1 MKIKKST
8 EELVEETFEEFY
20 DTVDRYGRGLG
31 INSDV
36 DTGRYIYQT
45 LLGSLASYRLQYS
58 VCINIRS
65 EFSKYLTEKYKVE
78 FHEDISKDIYY
89 ITFRRILSNSTTSNE
104 IEFLIDKKLSEFLPG
119 YLNKNPSY
127 IDSYLLQVR
136 DLCREYRCKKICNK
150 HVKGKEEFYNI
161 IKFNNKN
168 SSIATNK
175 LIGLP
180 CNSREV
186 RHFYNEVVSLEAP
199 LGNLVEVVLKGSFN
213 YSVYKLFL
221 TIERMNKPF

>member
-1 MKIKKST
+1 MEIKKSI

-20 DTVDRYGRGLG
+20 DTVDRYGRGLR
-31 INSDV
+31 IISDTNT
-36 DTGRYIYQT
+36 TGRYIYQT
-45 LLGSLASYRLQYS
+45 LLDK
-58 VCINIRS
+58 VIRS
-65 EFSKYLTEKYKVE
+65 GSISFEFSKYLTEKYKVD
-78 FHEDISKDIYY
+78 FSKDNTNDIYY
-89 ITFRRILSNSTTSNE
+89 RAFKRLMSDKTYNE
-104 IEFLIDKKLSEFLPG
+104 IGFLIDKELSEFLPE
-119 YLNKNPSY
+119 YLNKNPHY
-127 IDSYLLQVR
+127 INNYLLQVR

-150 HVKGKEEFYNI
+150 YVNDKEEFYNI

-180 CNSREV
+180 ANSREV
-186 RHFYNEVVSLEAP
+186 RHFYNEVKSLDAS

>member
-1 MKIKKST
+1 
-8 EELVEETFEEFY
+8 
-20 DTVDRYGRGLG
+20 
-31 INSDV
+31 
-36 DTGRYIYQT
+36 
-45 LLGSLASYRLQYS
+45 
-58 VCINIRS
+58 
-65 EFSKYLTEKYKVE
+65 
-78 FHEDISKDIYY
+78 
-89 ITFRRILSNSTTSNE
+89 
-104 IEFLIDKKLSEFLPG
+104 
-119 YLNKNPSY
+119 
-127 IDSYLLQVR
+127 VR
-136 DLCREYRCKKICNK
+136 DLCRKYRCKKICNK

-186 RHFYNEVVSLEAP
+186 RHFYNEVKSLDAP

>member
-1 MKIKKST
+1 MEIKKSI

-20 DTVDRYGRGLG
+20 DTVDRYGRGLR
-31 INSDV
+31 IISDTNT
-36 DTGRYIYQT
+36 TGRYIYQT
-45 LLGSLASYRLQYS
+45 LLDKVIHSGSISF
-58 VCINIRS
+58 
-65 EFSKYLTEKYKVE
+65 EFSKYLTEKYKVD
-78 FHEDISKDIYY
+78 FSKDNTNDIYY
-89 ITFRRILSNSTTSNE
+89 RAFKRLMSDKTYNE
-104 IEFLIDKKLSEFLPG
+104 IIIGFLIDKELSEFLPE
-119 YLNKNPSY
+119 YLNKNPHY
-127 IDSYLLQVR
+127 INNYLLQVR

-150 HVKGKEEFYNI
+150 YVNGKEEFYNI

-180 CNSREV
+180 ANSREV
-186 RHFYNEVVSLEAP
+186 RHFYNEVKSLDAP

>member
-1 MKIKKST
+1 MP
-8 EELVEETFEEFY
+8 E
-20 DTVDRYGRGLG
+20 
-31 INSDV
+31 
-36 DTGRYIYQT
+36 
-45 LLGSLASYRLQYS
+45 
-58 VCINIRS
+58 
-65 EFSKYLTEKYKVE
+65 
-78 FHEDISKDIYY
+78 
-89 ITFRRILSNSTTSNE
+89 
-104 IEFLIDKKLSEFLPG
+104 
-119 YLNKNPSY
+119 YLNKNPHY
-127 IDSYLLQVR
+127 INNYLLQVR

-150 HVKGKEEFYNI
+150 YVNDKEEFYNI

-180 CNSREV
+180 ANSREV
-186 RHFYNEVVSLEAP
+186 RHFYNEVKSLDAP

>member
-1 MKIKKST
+1 MEIKKSI

-20 DTVDRYGRGLG
+20 DTVDRYGRGLR
-31 INSDV
+31 IISDTNT
-36 DTGRYIYQT
+36 TGRYIYQT
-45 LLGSLASYRLQYS
+45 LLDK
-58 VCINIRS
+58 VIRS
-65 EFSKYLTEKYKVE
+65 GSISFEFSKYLTEKYKVD
-78 FHEDISKDIYY
+78 FSKDNTNDIYY
-89 ITFRRILSNSTTSNE
+89 RAFKRLMSDKTYNE
-104 IEFLIDKKLSEFLPG
+104 IIIGFLIDKELSEFLPE
-119 YLNKNPSY
+119 YLNKNPHY
-127 IDSYLLQVR
+127 INNYLLQVR

-150 HVKGKEEFYNI
+150 YVNDKEEFYNI

-180 CNSREV
+180 ANSREV
-186 RHFYNEVVSLEAP
+186 RHFYNEVKSLDAP

>member
-1 MKIKKST
+1 MEIKKSI

-20 DTVDRYGRGLG
+20 DTVDRYGRGLR
-31 INSDV
+31 IISYTNT
-36 DTGRYIYQT
+36 TGRYIYQT
-45 LLGSLASYRLQYS
+45 LLDTVIHSGSISF
-58 VCINIRS
+58 
-65 EFSKYLTEKYKVE
+65 EFSKYLTEKYKVD
-78 FHEDISKDIYY
+78 FSKDNTKDIYY
-89 ITFRRILSNSTTSNE
+89 RAFKRLMSDKTYNE
-104 IEFLIDKKLSEFLPG
+104 IIIGFLIDKELSEFLPE
-119 YLNKNPSY
+119 YLNKNPHY
-127 IDSYLLQVR
+127 INNYLLQVR

-150 HVKGKEEFYNI
+150 YVNDKEEFYNI

-180 CNSREV
+180 ANSREV
-186 RHFYNEVVSLEAP
+186 RHFYNEVKSLDAS

>member
-1 MKIKKST
+1 MEIKKSI

-20 DTVDRYGRGLG
+20 DTVDRYGRGLR
-31 INSDV
+31 IISDTNT
-36 DTGRYIYQT
+36 TGRYIYQT
-45 LLGSLASYRLQYS
+45 LLDK
-58 VCINIRS
+58 VIRS
-65 EFSKYLTEKYKVE
+65 GSISFEFSKYLTEKYKVD
-78 FHEDISKDIYY
+78 FSKDNTNDIYY
-89 ITFRRILSNSTTSNE
+89 RAFKRLMSDKTYNE
-104 IEFLIDKKLSEFLPG
+104 IIIGFLIDKELSEFLPE
-119 YLNKNPSY
+119 YLNKNPHY
-127 IDSYLLQVR
+127 INNYLLQVR

-150 HVKGKEEFYNI
+150 YVNGKEEFYNI

-180 CNSREV
+180 ANSREV
-186 RHFYNEVVSLEAP
+186 RHFYNEVKSLDAP

>member
-1 MKIKKST
+1 MEIKKSI

-20 DTVDRYGRGLG
+20 ETVDRYGRGLN
-31 INSDV
+31 IISNLN
-36 DTGRYIYQT
+36 TGRYIYQT
-45 LLGSLASYRLQYS
+45 LLDAS
-58 VCINIRS
+58 VCSRTLYLISSDSIQF
-65 EFSKYLTEKYKVE
+65 EFSKYLTEKYKVD
-78 FHEDISKDIYY
+78 FSKDNTKDIYY
-89 ITFRRILSNSTTSNE
+89 RAFKRLMSDKTYNE
-104 IEFLIDKKLSEFLPG
+104 IGFLIDKELSEFLPE
-119 YLNKNPSY
+119 YLNKNPHY
-127 IDSYLLQVR
+127 INYYFLQVR

-150 HVKGKEEFYNI
+150 YVNGKEEFYNI

-180 CNSREV
+180 ANSREV
-186 RHFYNEVVSLEAP
+186 RHFYNEVKSLDAS

>member
-1 MKIKKST
+1 MEIKKSI

-20 DTVDRYGRGLG
+20 DTVDRYGRGLR
-31 INSDV
+31 IISDTNT
-36 DTGRYIYQT
+36 TGRYIYQT
-45 LLGSLASYRLQYS
+45 LLDK
-58 VCINIRS
+58 VIRS
-65 EFSKYLTEKYKVE
+65 GSISFEFSKYLTEKYKVD
-78 FHEDISKDIYY
+78 FSKDNTKDIYY
-89 ITFRRILSNSTTSNE
+89 RAFKRLMSDKTYNE
-104 IEFLIDKKLSEFLPG
+104 IGFLIDKELSEFLPE
-119 YLNKNPSY
+119 YLNKNPHY
-127 IDSYLLQVR
+127 INNYLLQVR

-150 HVKGKEEFYNI
+150 YVNDKEEFYNI

-180 CNSREV
+180 ANSREV
-186 RHFYNEVVSLEAP
+186 RHFYNEVKSLDAS